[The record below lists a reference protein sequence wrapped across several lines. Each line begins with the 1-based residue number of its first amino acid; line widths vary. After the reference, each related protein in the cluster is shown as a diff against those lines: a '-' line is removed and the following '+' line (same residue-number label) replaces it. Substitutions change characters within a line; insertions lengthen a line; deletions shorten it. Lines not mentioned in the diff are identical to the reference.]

1 MKDII
6 LVNLNTLIFN
16 DRQNCNMGLASIEAY
31 LQSHGV
37 NCRVINHNQV
47 DEYKDS
53 SPVFAFSVSDFSYEF
68 AAYWTDKLQD
78 KMIIWGGWTAS
89 ALPEWLL
96 QKNPGIDYV
105 IMDEG
110 EKRLYKLLK
119 SCDEPELF
127 AQLDGIAY
135 RDFDNKIQIRPP
147 AAYLNMDDLPY
158 PGNLAVMNDLV
169 FIELS
174 RGCYGKCKYCQENSR
189 MRFKTAKRIAEE
201 IEHWIDK
208 GYDRFNIGNANSLT
222 NGKLLAGVLDEIE
235 YRQLYIQ
242 IALVGRPNDV
252 LRNQQVLERYFAS
265 RYIDLI
271 FIEIGIE
278 ANAQRLLDLLGRT
291 TTPQINE
298 KATQTLCKLKTNYSS
313 SVKINANIILFSH
326 FEMTIHELIDNI
338 RFLAVFGAS
347 RDVFS
352 THLYG
357 LAGTAIWQEMEQ
369 QGFTKQERF
378 ALEIR
383 EYPFTDR
390 HVHKLHQKLVQEPI
404 NNMLHSSR
412 ATVQDMQ
419 KIQHH
424 CHDKLVDFYH
434 LPDIYKAIMEYL
446 EVD

>member
-6 LVNLNTLIFN
+6 LVNLNTLIFSH
-16 DRQNCNMGLASIEAY
+16 RQNCNLGLASIEAY
-31 LQSHGV
+31 LHSHGV
-37 NCRVINHNQV
+37 NCSVINHYQI

-53 SPVFAFSVSDFSYEF
+53 SSVFAFSVCDFSYEF
-68 AAYWTDKLQD
+68 AAYWTNKLRD

-105 IMDEG
+105 IIDEG
-110 EKRLYKLLK
+110 EKRLYELLK
-119 SCDEPELF
+119 SCDEPKLF

-135 RDFDNKIQIRPP
+135 RDSEHRIQIRPP
-147 AAYLNMDDLPY
+147 VAFLNMDDLPY
-158 PGNLAVMNDLV
+158 PGNLAVMHDLV

-189 MRFKTAKRIAEE
+189 MRFKSAKRIADE
-201 IEHWIDK
+201 IKYWIDK
-208 GYDRFNIGNANSLT
+208 GYKRFNIGNANSLA
-222 NGKLLAGVLDEIE
+222 NRELLAGVLDEIE

-242 IALVGRPNDV
+242 IALVGRPDDV

-265 RYIDLI
+265 RYIELI

-298 KATQTLCKLKTNYSS
+298 KAIHTLYHLKKNYSS
-313 SVKINANIILFSH
+313 RVKINANMILFSH
-326 FEMTIHELIDNI
+326 FEMTLPELIDNI
-338 RFLAVFGAS
+338 RFLATYGAS

-357 LAGTAIWQEMEQ
+357 LAKTAIWREMEQ
-369 QGFTKQERF
+369 KNFPKQERF
-378 ALEIR
+378 ALQIR
-383 EYPFTDR
+383 EYPFKDR
-390 HVHKLHQKLVQEPI
+390 HVHQLHRKLVQEPI
-404 NNMLHSSR
+404 NNMLQSSR
-412 ATVQDMQ
+412 A
-419 KIQHH
+419 
-424 CHDKLVDFYH
+424 
-434 LPDIYKAIMEYL
+434 
-446 EVD
+446 